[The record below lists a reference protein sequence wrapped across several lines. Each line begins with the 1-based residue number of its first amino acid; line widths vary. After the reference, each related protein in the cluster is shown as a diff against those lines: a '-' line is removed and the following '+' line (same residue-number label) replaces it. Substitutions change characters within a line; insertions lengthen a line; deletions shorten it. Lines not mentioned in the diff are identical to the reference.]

1 MKRLEAISAFCLQNW
16 QPSKQQVKLL
26 KALLRHYMIRPIT
39 SYTNLVAIVETY
51 VHDHAARLHLELFKQ
66 DPTVKSIV
74 HELLTSENNNTR
86 SAIRK
91 QVFTSVKEKTALNVF
106 SIKIVNSYHLP
117 ELPTK
122 PPNEVKACLAL
133 MREVARPLIIKES
146 ARGGDT
152 GSRSMLEKEVDKL
165 FAKNGNKRDDPKW
178 REWELEIIDADDR
191 RYLRRGAEDNART
204 REDIDA
210 AVLAAPAAAAASE
223 LGGAHAA
230 TSAAGNTDVLDAE
243 ADGEA
248 DGRDIPISGMGDL
261 AALSAGSVARA

>member
-1 MKRLEAISAFCLQNW
+1 MKRLEAIGAFCLQNW
-16 QPSKQQVKLL
+16 QPSKQQA
-26 KALLRHYMIRPIT
+26 ALLRHYMIRPIT

-91 QVFTSVKEKTALNVF
+91 QVFTSIKEKTALNVF

-122 PPNEVKACLAL
+122 PPNEIKACLAL
-133 MREVARPLIIKES
+133 MREVTRPLIIK
-146 ARGGDT
+146 DK
-152 GSRSMLEKEVDKL
+152 LEKELDKL

-191 RYLRRGAEDNART
+191 ST
-204 REDIDA
+204 CT
-210 AVLAAPAAAAASE
+210 AAASR